1 MLITH
6 GQLDE
11 WAAKVTESAEL
22 EAAAEF
28 VGRGLPA
35 ESVRKAHD
43 LRYGI
48 ALGVK
53 NAFADLMYRM
63 EQAGAIEV
71 SAESGQERG
80 EQ

>member
-11 WAAKVTESAEL
+11 WAAEVTESAEL

-35 ESVRKAHD
+35 EKIRDAHD

-48 ALGVK
+48 TLGVMH
-53 NAFADLMYRM
+53 AFADLMHRM

-71 SAESGQERG
+71 SGPTGQE
-80 EQ
+80 